1 MAEWSKQPE
10 SRGLPCAVAEPL
22 SSGAAGHQ
30 LTAANSLKTHPLSW
44 HPLQK
49 TGDMH
54 WLEGARIQFKAPG
67 NFFGGRLA
75 TLSLAQPYEVEA
87 FSAENKSIYCPVRRG
102 QAHPI
107 LDTQGRRPA
116 DDFFVSRP
124 MPRGHSQACG
134 GRPGAREHPISV
146 AANPVP
152 GVPPRKGV
160 QNPWRHSG
168 SSAGGLVTGA
178 HDYGRDQ
185 CLADDA
191 SVTRAA
197 GPPEDCN
204 VGPGY
209 CGWPSGLS
217 RIGTNRARRMNP
229 RSPSFRSTL
238 RGDRRSER
246 APPGTCDTPDS

>member
-1 MAEWSKQPE
+1 MICIGWKAHEFSSKPRE
-10 SRGLPCAVAEPL
+10 TFLGDGSPPCPLPNLTRSRTFLQQIQAFIARSV
-22 SSGAAGHQ
+22 AAGQ
-30 LTAANSLKTHPLSW
+30 L
-44 HPLQK
+44 
-49 TGDMH
+49 
-54 WLEGARIQFKAPG
+54 
-67 NFFGGRLA
+67 
-75 TLSLAQPYEVEA
+75 
-87 FSAENKSIYCPVRRG
+87 
-102 QAHPI
+102 HPI

-152 GVPPRKGV
+152 GVPPRTGV

-168 SSAGGLVTGA
+168 SSAGGLVTSA

-197 GPPEDCN
+197 GPLEDCN
-204 VGPGY
+204 VGLGY

-217 RIGTNRARRMNP
+217 RIGTNRARRMNA

-238 RGDRRSER
+238 RGDRRSGR
-246 APPGTCDTPDS
+246 APPDTCDTRGS